1 MICLISDFDGTLYD
15 GNFNKNLKSIK
26 EFMSNKNVFIIATGR
41 TFKSIKNKINEF
53 MIPYD
58 FLICSD
64 GAVIYDKMDNVIYSK
79 YISNDLKKMI
89 ISDLKDKKIKL
100 MTFDNNF
107 EITDNINENI
117 SRILI
122 KTYNEETTCSLI
134 KEVSKKYV
142 DLMVYKSTNWINIS
156 TENKVDAIK
165 YLERIIK
172 AQKIYVIGDSCND
185 VKMLEEYDGYVVR
198 NNTLNKGY
206 KVVNSVEHLINLILS
221 N

>member
-100 MTFDNNF
+100 ITFDNNF